1 MSTDNNAVKTV
12 LEDVKANGLGLQV
25 PRELMNKLVKVDTS
39 DGKPPI
45 DINDFYSIK
54 VTLTPLHSFCEARSY
69 SGEQAKSLLSEVYT
83 YTVIR
88 HIEDNLRSEVFRY
101 ASVAQT
107 LSDLL
112 EKSKYQRDID
122 LEKDMKC

>member
-1 MSTDNNAVKTV
+1 
-12 LEDVKANGLGLQV
+12 
-25 PRELMNKLVKVDTS
+25 
-39 DGKPPI
+39 
-45 DINDFYSIK
+45 
-54 VTLTPLHSFCEARSY
+54 LTPLHSFCEARSY